1 MGNLRNSLRG
11 TGKVYRFTLGQFLK
25 GKGNLIV
32 LAVMVLI
39 SLLSV
44 PVMTLFSGTGSAE
57 AEGFEEVYVQNDTA
71 LPLDFSPLAP
81 VVVSVTEQPEDGVF
95 LHVYADAEGCR
106 LELYCGDEDSEQGQL
121 LLSRAQGIL
130 DAARYAALDIS
141 EVQLETLYAPV
152 TVKTDSVSGYLDA
165 SELDFADTFAVQYG
179 YAILVMILSLF
190 STSYIVRAVIEE
202 KSSKL
207 VELLMVSIE
216 PMGLIV
222 GKILAAMTYIFS
234 MLLLMVLG
242 MVVSYFVTGC
252 FMEVASPMM
261 MLQGMGLDLTGMHVG
276 LLTVLISLV
285 SLILG
290 YLTFSVLGGLAGTG
304 CSSMEDVESA
314 NLSVILVVMAGY
326 FVACCTGGVG
336 SRTVGTV
343 ISMIPIV
350 SVFCAPIQYVC
361 GNIGLPLLC
370 VSWLIQGAVL
380 LLLIWLCARVYR
392 QLLLHR
398 GSKVKLRELFRMARQ
413 KKGGAAV

>member
-1 MGNLRNSLRG
+1 MGSIRNSLRG
-11 TGKVYRFTLGQFLK
+11 TGKVYSFTLGQFLK

-32 LAVMVLI
+32 LAVMVLV
-39 SLLSV
+39 SFLSV
-44 PVMTLFSGTGSAE
+44 PVMTLIGGTGGAE
-57 AEGFEEVYVQNDTA
+57 AGGFEELYVQNETA
-71 LPLDFSPLAP
+71 LPLDFSALAP
-81 VVVSVTEQPEDGVF
+81 VVVQVTEQPEDGA
-95 LHVYADAEGCR
+95 LLRVYEDAEGCH
-106 LELYCGDEDSEQGQL
+106 LELHCGDEESDQARL

-130 DAARYAALDIS
+130 DSARYAVLNIS
-141 EVQLETLYAPV
+141 EEQLMTLYAPV
-152 TVKTDSVSGYLDA
+152 SVTTDTVSGYLDA
-165 SELDFADTFAVQYG
+165 TELDFADAFAVQYV

-242 MVVSYFVTGC
+242 AVASYFITGS
-252 FMEVASPMM
+252 FMEVASPMV
-261 MLQGMGLDLTGMHVG
+261 MLQGMGLDLSAMHVG
-276 LLTVLISLV
+276 PLTVLISLV

-336 SRTVGTV
+336 SRIVGTV
-343 ISMIPIV
+343 TSLLPIV

-361 GNIGLPLLC
+361 GNISLPVLC
-370 VSWLIQGAVL
+370 VSWLIQTAIL
-380 LLLIWLCARVYR
+380 MLLIWLCARVYR

-398 GSKVKLRELFRMARQ
+398 GSKVKLRELLRMARQ